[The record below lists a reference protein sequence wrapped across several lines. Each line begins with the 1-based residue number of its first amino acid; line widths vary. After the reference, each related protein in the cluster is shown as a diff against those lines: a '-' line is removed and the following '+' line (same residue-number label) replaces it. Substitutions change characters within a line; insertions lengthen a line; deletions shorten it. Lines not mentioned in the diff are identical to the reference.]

1 MSRWWPRSLAGQA
14 IALQILVIAVVVLV
28 GSALALFDARND
40 GDAAARQQ
48 VLGIATA
55 LADSPS
61 TAAAIQSGR
70 ATETLQPVTEAVRK
84 NTDIAFITIMA
95 PDRTRF
101 THTDPTQI
109 GGKYIGTIEPALRG
123 ETFTEVY
130 TGTLGPS
137 IRAVAPVRDGTGRIV
152 GLVSAGILQQSLAD
166 RWRSQVPT
174 IVAVS
179 LGALAIALVG
189 VWAIRRRL
197 LRQTH
202 GLRPDELRV
211 MYEHHDAI
219 LHSVSEGLIVL
230 DRNGVAL
237 ANDEARRL
245 LALPPGPVDRSDL
258 PEFLRTYNPG
268 ARDEVHVTED
278 RVLVVNRSPVR
289 QRARATSEV
298 VTIRDRTELQ
308 GALGELSSL
317 KVLTDTL
324 RSQAHEAAN
333 KLHTIVT
340 MVEMGRADE
349 AVKFAT
355 NELELSQQLV
365 DRLSSAVGEPALVA
379 LLLGK
384 TAQADERGIELT
396 VTEETHLPSN
406 ADDLALSGQE
416 MVTVLGN
423 LIDNAMDACDRED
436 PWVEVTVSQDDGT
449 LLIRVA
455 DSGPGMDA
463 GTFEK
468 AMQRGYSTKSGSDA
482 EQHGLGLGAGR
493 PGGEAPQRHADR
505 RRDIRVGG
513 DGDGEIVI
521 SVLIVEDEP
530 LIAEAHRTYLGR
542 LQGFSVAAVAHT
554 ARDAMRAA
562 SEAAASETPIDL
574 VLLDIGLPDA
584 SGIALASGL
593 SGLRPAPDII
603 AITSER
609 DLEMV
614 RAAVGHGALA
624 YLLKPFTFAAFRDR
638 LERYQRYREALPAG
652 TDAASQAEVDRALA
666 ELRVGA
672 DRSAAPKGA
681 APGTNDEIARA
692 VRDSADG
699 ITADEVAKQVGVS
712 RVTAWR
718 YLERLADEGTLTRQ
732 TDYGKAGRPKTR
744 YTWR

>member
-1 MSRWWPRSLAGQA
+1 MSSWWPRSLAGQA

-28 GSALALFDARND
+28 GSALALFDARSD

-61 TAAAIQSGR
+61 TATAIQSGR

-101 THTDPTQI
+101 THTDPHQI
-109 GGKYIGTIEPALRG
+109 GGKYIGTIEPALYG
-123 ETFTEVY
+123 QTFTEVY

-137 IRAVAPVRDGTGRIV
+137 IRAVAPVRDQTGRIV

-166 RWRSQVPT
+166 RWRSQVP
-174 IVAVS
+174 IIAAVS
-179 LGALAIALVG
+179 LGALVIALAG

-219 LHSVSEGLIVL
+219 LHSVSEGLIVV

-237 ANDEARRL
+237 VNDEARRL
-245 LALPPGPVDRSDL
+245 LGLPPGPVERADL

-268 ARDEVHVTED
+268 ARDEVHVTDE
-278 RVLVVNRSPVR
+278 RVLVVNRSPVED
-289 QRARATSEV
+289 APPDSEV

-349 AVKFAT
+349 AVSFAT

-396 VTEETHLPSN
+396 VTEETHLPAN
-406 ADDLALSGQE
+406 ADDVPLTGPE

-423 LIDNAMDACDRED
+423 LIDNAMDACDRDD
-436 PWVEVTVSQDDGT
+436 PWVEVTVSQDNGT
-449 LLIRVA
+449 LLMRVA

-463 GTFEK
+463 STFEK
-468 AMQRGYSTKSGSDA
+468 AMQRGYSTKGSDL
-482 EQHGLGLGAGR
+482 EQHGLGLALV
-493 PGGEAPQRHADR
+493 AQVVKRH
-505 RRDIRVGG
+505 
-513 DGDGEIVI
+513 
-521 SVLIVEDEP
+521 
-530 LIAEAHRTYLGR
+530 
-542 LQGFSVAAVAHT
+542 
-554 ARDAMRAA
+554 
-562 SEAAASETPIDL
+562 
-574 VLLDIGLPDA
+574 
-584 SGIALASGL
+584 
-593 SGLRPAPDII
+593 
-603 AITSER
+603 
-609 DLEMV
+609 
-614 RAAVGHGALA
+614 
-624 YLLKPFTFAAFRDR
+624 
-638 LERYQRYREALPAG
+638 
-652 TDAASQAEVDRALA
+652 
-666 ELRVGA
+666 
-672 DRSAAPKGA
+672 
-681 APGTNDEIARA
+681 N
-692 VRDSADG
+692 
-699 ITADEVAKQVGVS
+699 
-712 RVTAWR
+712 
-718 YLERLADEGTLTRQ
+718 GTLTADV
-732 TDYGKAGRPKTR
+732 TYGSVVTVTVKS
-744 YTWR
+744 

>member
-1 MSRWWPRSLAGQA
+1 MSKWWPRSLAGQA
-14 IALQILVIAVVVLV
+14 IALQILVIAVVVLA
-28 GSALALFDARND
+28 GSALALVDARND

-137 IRAVAPVRDGTGRIV
+137 IRAIAPVRDGTGRIV

-268 ARDEVHVTED
+268 ARDEVHVTQD
-278 RVLVVNRSPVR
+278 RVLVVNRSPVTDKR
-289 QRARATSEV
+289 TRDTRPSEV

-349 AVKFAT
+349 AVTFAT

-384 TAQADERGIELT
+384 SAQADERGIELT
-396 VTEETHLPSN
+396 VTEETHMPSN

-436 PWVEVTVSQDDGT
+436 PWVEVTVSQEDGT

-463 GTFEK
+463 RTFEK
-468 AMQRGYSTKSGSDA
+468 AMQRGYSTKSGTDTEA
-482 EQHGLGLGAGR
+482 HGLGLALV
-493 PGGEAPQRHADR
+493 AQVVKRH
-505 RRDIRVGG
+505 
-513 DGDGEIVI
+513 
-521 SVLIVEDEP
+521 
-530 LIAEAHRTYLGR
+530 
-542 LQGFSVAAVAHT
+542 
-554 ARDAMRAA
+554 
-562 SEAAASETPIDL
+562 
-574 VLLDIGLPDA
+574 
-584 SGIALASGL
+584 
-593 SGLRPAPDII
+593 
-603 AITSER
+603 
-609 DLEMV
+609 
-614 RAAVGHGALA
+614 
-624 YLLKPFTFAAFRDR
+624 
-638 LERYQRYREALPAG
+638 
-652 TDAASQAEVDRALA
+652 
-666 ELRVGA
+666 
-672 DRSAAPKGA
+672 
-681 APGTNDEIARA
+681 N
-692 VRDSADG
+692 
-699 ITADEVAKQVGVS
+699 
-712 RVTAWR
+712 
-718 YLERLADEGTLTRQ
+718 GTLTADV
-732 TDYGKAGRPKTR
+732 TYGSVVTVAVKS
-744 YTWR
+744 

>member
-1 MSRWWPRSLAGQA
+1 VSRWWPRSLAGQA
-14 IALQILVIAVVVLV
+14 IALQILVIAVVVLA
-28 GSALALFDARND
+28 GSALALIDARND
-40 GDAAARQQ
+40 GDETARQQ
-48 VLGIATA
+48 VVSIATA

-61 TAAAIQSGR
+61 TAQAIKSGH
-70 ATETLQPVTEAVRK
+70 ATEILQPVTEAVRT

-109 GGKYIGTIEPALRG
+109 GGQYIGTIEPALRG
-123 ETFTEVY
+123 ETFSEVY

-137 IRAVAPVRDGTGRIV
+137 IRAVVPVRDQSGKIV

-166 RWRSQVPT
+166 RWRAQVPI

-179 LGALAIALVG
+179 VAALAIALVG

-245 LALPPGPVDRSDL
+245 LALPPGPVQQSDL
-258 PEFLRTYNPG
+258 PEFLHTYNPG

-278 RVLVVNRSPVR
+278 RVLVVNRSPVADGPR
-289 QRARATSEV
+289 DSEV

-349 AVKFAT
+349 AVTFAT

-365 DRLSSAVGEPALVA
+365 DRLSSTVGEPALVA

-396 VTEETHLPSN
+396 VTEDTHLPSN
-406 ADDLALSGQE
+406 ADDVPLTGQE

-436 PWVEVTVSQDDGT
+436 PWVEVTVSQDDDT
-449 LLIRVA
+449 LVLRVA

-463 GTFEK
+463 STFEK
-468 AMQRGYSTKSGSDA
+468 AMQRGYSTKSDTDT
-482 EQHGLGLGAGR
+482 EQHGRGLAVV
-493 PGGEAPQRHADR
+493 AQVVKRH
-505 RRDIRVGG
+505 
-513 DGDGEIVI
+513 
-521 SVLIVEDEP
+521 S
-530 LIAEAHRTYLGR
+530 
-542 LQGFSVAAVAHT
+542 
-554 ARDAMRAA
+554 
-562 SEAAASETPIDL
+562 
-574 VLLDIGLPDA
+574 
-584 SGIALASGL
+584 
-593 SGLRPAPDII
+593 
-603 AITSER
+603 
-609 DLEMV
+609 
-614 RAAVGHGALA
+614 
-624 YLLKPFTFAAFRDR
+624 
-638 LERYQRYREALPAG
+638 
-652 TDAASQAEVDRALA
+652 
-666 ELRVGA
+666 
-672 DRSAAPKGA
+672 
-681 APGTNDEIARA
+681 
-692 VRDSADG
+692 
-699 ITADEVAKQVGVS
+699 
-712 RVTAWR
+712 
-718 YLERLADEGTLTRQ
+718 GTLTADV
-732 TDYGKAGRPKTR
+732 TYGSVVTVTVNGS
-744 YTWR
+744 

>member
-1 MSRWWPRSLAGQA
+1 LSRWWPRSLAGQA
-14 IALQILVIAVVVLV
+14 IALQILVIAVVVLA
-28 GSALALFDARND
+28 GSALALFDASRD

-48 VLGIATA
+48 VISIATA

-61 TAAAIQSGR
+61 TAAAIESGR
-70 ATETLQPVTEAVRK
+70 ATEVLQPVTEAVRT
-84 NTDIAFITIMA
+84 NTQIAFITIMA

-101 THTDPTQI
+101 THTDPSQI
-109 GGKYIGTIEPALRG
+109 GGQYIGTIEPALRG

-137 IRAVAPVRDGTGRIV
+137 IRAVAPVRNGTGRIV

-174 IVAVS
+174 IAAVS
-179 LGALAIALVG
+179 VAALVVALAG

-237 ANDEARRL
+237 VNDEARRL

-268 ARDEVHVTED
+268 ARDEVHVTDE
-278 RVLVVNRSPVR
+278 RVLVVNRSPVDDGPR
-289 QRARATSEV
+289 DSEV

-308 GALGELSSL
+308 GALGELNSL

-384 TAQADERGIELT
+384 TVQADERGIELT

-406 ADDLALSGQE
+406 ADALALSGQE

-449 LLIRVA
+449 LLITVA

-463 GTFEK
+463 ATFET
-468 AMQRGYSTKSGSDA
+468 AMQRGYSTKGDTDH
-482 EQHGLGLGAGR
+482 HGLGLALV
-493 PGGEAPQRHADR
+493 AQVVKRHN
-505 RRDIRVGG
+505 
-513 DGDGEIVI
+513 
-521 SVLIVEDEP
+521 
-530 LIAEAHRTYLGR
+530 
-542 LQGFSVAAVAHT
+542 
-554 ARDAMRAA
+554 
-562 SEAAASETPIDL
+562 
-574 VLLDIGLPDA
+574 
-584 SGIALASGL
+584 
-593 SGLRPAPDII
+593 
-603 AITSER
+603 
-609 DLEMV
+609 
-614 RAAVGHGALA
+614 
-624 YLLKPFTFAAFRDR
+624 
-638 LERYQRYREALPAG
+638 G
-652 TDAASQAEVDRALA
+652 TL
-666 ELRVGA
+666 
-672 DRSAAPKGA
+672 
-681 APGTNDEIARA
+681 
-692 VRDSADG
+692 SAD
-699 ITADEVAKQVGVS
+699 VS
-712 RVTAWR
+712 YGSVVTV
-718 YLERLADEGTLTRQ
+718 TV
-732 TDYGKAGRPKTR
+732 KS
-744 YTWR
+744 

>member
-1 MSRWWPRSLAGQA
+1 VNKWWPRSLAGQA
-14 IALQILVIAVVVLV
+14 IALQILVIAVVVLA
-28 GSALALFDARND
+28 GSALALFDAARD

-61 TAAAIQSGR
+61 TAAAIQSGN
-70 ATETLQPVTEAVRK
+70 ATATLQPVTEAVRK
-84 NTDIAFITIMA
+84 NTNIAFITIMA

-123 ETFTEVY
+123 ETFAEVY

-152 GLVSAGILQQSLAD
+152 GLVSAGILQQRLAD

-179 LGALAIALVG
+179 LAALAIALVG

-245 LALPPGPVDRSDL
+245 LTLPPGPVNRSDL

-278 RVLVVNRSPVR
+278 RVLVVNRSLVEDAPR
-289 QRARATSEV
+289 DSEV

-349 AVKFAT
+349 AVTFAT

-423 LIDNAMDACDRED
+423 LIDNAMDACDRDD
-436 PWVEVTVSQDDGT
+436 PWIEVTVSQHNGT

-468 AMQRGYSTKSGSDA
+468 AMQRGYSTKSGSDG
-482 EQHGLGLGAGR
+482 EQHGLGLALV
-493 PGGEAPQRHADR
+493 AQVVKRH
-505 RRDIRVGG
+505 
-513 DGDGEIVI
+513 
-521 SVLIVEDEP
+521 
-530 LIAEAHRTYLGR
+530 
-542 LQGFSVAAVAHT
+542 
-554 ARDAMRAA
+554 
-562 SEAAASETPIDL
+562 
-574 VLLDIGLPDA
+574 
-584 SGIALASGL
+584 
-593 SGLRPAPDII
+593 
-603 AITSER
+603 
-609 DLEMV
+609 
-614 RAAVGHGALA
+614 
-624 YLLKPFTFAAFRDR
+624 
-638 LERYQRYREALPAG
+638 
-652 TDAASQAEVDRALA
+652 
-666 ELRVGA
+666 
-672 DRSAAPKGA
+672 
-681 APGTNDEIARA
+681 N
-692 VRDSADG
+692 
-699 ITADEVAKQVGVS
+699 
-712 RVTAWR
+712 
-718 YLERLADEGTLTRQ
+718 GTLTADV
-732 TDYGKAGRPKTR
+732 TYGSVVTV
-744 YTWR
+744 TVTS

>member
-268 ARDEVHVTED
+268 ARDEVHVTQD
-278 RVLVVNRSPVR
+278 RVLVVNRSPVTDKR
-289 QRARATSEV
+289 TRDTRPSEV

-349 AVKFAT
+349 AVTFAT

-482 EQHGLGLGAGR
+482 EAPR
-493 PGGEAPQRHADR
+493 PGAWRWSPRWSSD
-505 RRDIRVGG
+505 
-513 DGDGEIVI
+513 
-521 SVLIVEDEP
+521 
-530 LIAEAHRTYLGR
+530 T
-542 LQGFSVAAVAHT
+542 T
-554 ARDAMRAA
+554 AR
-562 SEAAASETPIDL
+562 
-574 VLLDIGLPDA
+574 
-584 SGIALASGL
+584 
-593 SGLRPAPDII
+593 
-603 AITSER
+603 
-609 DLEMV
+609 
-614 RAAVGHGALA
+614 
-624 YLLKPFTFAAFRDR
+624 
-638 LERYQRYREALPAG
+638 
-652 TDAASQAEVDRALA
+652 
-666 ELRVGA
+666 
-672 DRSAAPKGA
+672 
-681 APGTNDEIARA
+681 
-692 VRDSADG
+692 
-699 ITADEVAKQVGVS
+699 
-712 RVTAWR
+712 
-718 YLERLADEGTLTRQ
+718 
-732 TDYGKAGRPKTR
+732 
-744 YTWR
+744 